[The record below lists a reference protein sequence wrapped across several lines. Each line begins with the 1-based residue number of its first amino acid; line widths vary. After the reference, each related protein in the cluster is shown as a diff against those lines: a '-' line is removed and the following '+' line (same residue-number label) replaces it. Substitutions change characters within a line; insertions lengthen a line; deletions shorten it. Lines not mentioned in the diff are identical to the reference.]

1 MQAFID
7 PQVLNTEF
15 ISWVQIDIISI
26 TKIPSTMGDIPK
38 NQEMVSLDFLG
49 KSLKT
54 LNPQ

>member
-26 TKIPSTMGDIPK
+26 TKIPATIGMIPK
-38 NQEMVSLDFLG
+38 NQDTVSLDVLG
-49 KSLKT
+49 NCVKT
-54 LNPQ
+54 TYPQ